1 MIAQAQQQALQ
12 RFIGAKQVEWSYCV
26 PGRQWDKEALATEI
40 GSDARFA
47 EVQLCGMWYGPN
59 EMEIRD
65 ILSPI
70 LAYAG
75 YGPDLIVVSAAIALA
90 CHKRRIKANPVAA
103 AVDGIAGFLSQGKSP

>member
-12 RFIGAKQVEWSYCV
+12 RFIGTKQVEWSQYV

-40 GSDARFA
+40 VSDARFT
-47 EVQLCGMWYGPN
+47 EVQICGTWYGPN
-59 EMEIRD
+59 ETEIRD

-75 YGPDLIVVSAAIALA
+75 YGPDLAVVSAAIALA
-90 CHKRRIKANPVAA
+90 CHKRRVKTNPVLAV
-103 AVDGIAGFLSQGKSP
+103 VDGIAGLLSQGKG

>member
-12 RFIGAKQVEWSYCV
+12 RFIGTKQVEWSQYV

-40 GSDARFA
+40 ASDARFA
-47 EVQLCGMWYGPN
+47 EVQLCGTWYGPN
-59 EMEIRD
+59 ETEIRD

-75 YGPDLIVVSAAIALA
+75 YGPDLAVVSAAIALA
-90 CHKRRIKANPVAA
+90 CHKWRVKTNPVLTV
-103 AVDGIAGFLSQGKSP
+103 VDGIAGLLGKG

>member
-12 RFIGAKQVEWSYCV
+12 RFIDAKQVEWSQFV

-40 GSDARFA
+40 ASDARFA
-47 EVQLCGMWYGPN
+47 EVQLCGTWYGPN
-59 EMEIRD
+59 ETEIRD

-75 YGPDLIVVSAAIALA
+75 YGPDLTIVSAAIALA
-90 CHKRRIKANPVAA
+90 CHKRRDKTNLVVAA
-103 AVDGIAGFLSQGKSP
+103 VNGIAGLLSQGKG